1 MIDNT
6 VETFKIGVFRK
17 QQVHIHE
24 MEDAIS
30 QRPKLKVTS
39 FDDTEDVEQSPNVT
53 STPSAKKPN
62 LR

>member
-24 MEDAIS
+24 MEQAIS
-30 QRPKLKVTS
+30 RPKLKISS
-39 FDDTEDVEQSPNVT
+39 FDDSEDVEQSPNVT
-53 STPSAKKPN
+53 LTSPSKKPY
-62 LR
+62 LK